1 MLYSSFN
8 KIFVL
13 FVVLQ
18 LVGLTHAQPYGSDD
32 WMDMGRDNNDKYQMY
47 LNRSALK
54 FVGAEVYS
62 TYKTEYRTEQKSKQG
77 FSYNISL
84 SNFIIDCNND
94 NSIFIKTDLI
104 NSSGKIVDTF
114 SISKEF
120 GQWKKIPAGSFLGM
134 TSSKYCPQVLE
145 AIKGK
150 SIKSIQG
157 QIPTSGEKINGSNQK
172 CAALGFKEGS
182 SAFERCLS
190 QLNN

>member
-1 MLYSSFN
+1 MLYSFLYKFFS
-8 KIFVL
+8 L
-13 FVVLQ
+13 FVVFQ
-18 LVGLTHAQPYGSDD
+18 FVGHAHAQPYSSDD

-54 FVGAEVYS
+54 FVGAEIYS
-62 TYKTEYRTEQKSKQG
+62 TFKSEYRSEQKSKQG
-77 FSYNISL
+77 YSYNISL

-104 NSSGKIVDTF
+104 NSYGKIVDTF

-145 AIKGK
+145 AMKTNSK
-150 SIKSIQG
+150 KNTPG
-157 QIPTSGEKINGSNQK
+157 QISTSGEKINVSSQK
-172 CAALGFKEGS
+172 CVALGFKEGS

>member
-1 MLYSSFN
+1 
-8 KIFVL
+8 
-13 FVVLQ
+13 
-18 LVGLTHAQPYGSDD
+18 
-32 WMDMGRDNNDKYQMY
+32 MDMGRDNNDKYQMY

-54 FVGAEVYS
+54 FVGAEIYS
-62 TYKTEYRTEQKSKQG
+62 TFKSEYRSEQKSKQG
-77 FSYNISL
+77 YSYNISL

-104 NSSGKIVDTF
+104 NSYGKIVDTF

-145 AIKGK
+145 AMKTNSK
-150 SIKSIQG
+150 KNTPG
-157 QIPTSGEKINGSNQK
+157 QISTSGEKINVSSQK
-172 CAALGFKEGS
+172 CVALGFKEGS